1 MSTRGLGRTF
11 KRGRVWWIQYNVRG
25 RQVRESSGSTSRADA
40 SALLRQ
46 RHAEIGRG
54 IARPR
59 DAERLTFEQMSAML
73 EDDYRMNER
82 RSVARARQSVS
93 HLREFFGA
101 NVAAEITSDRIAA
114 YVRARLDSEQST
126 KPATVR
132 RELSALRRMFTLA
145 QQHGRVAYAP
155 KFPQIEEKNARTGF
169 FEADQFEAVLGHLPA
184 HLRPVATFAY
194 LTGWRR
200 GEIVSLRWAN
210 VDFGARTIR
219 LEPGSTKNGEG
230 RTFPFGNLPELAQL
244 LEEARATTRAT
255 ERERGQVVPW
265 VFHKSGKPLSDFY
278 GAWRRAC
285 REAGVPGRIF
295 HDFRRTAVRNLE
307 RAGVARSV
315 AMKLTGHKTE
325 AVYRRYAIV
334 SESDLNEGV
343 AKLARLSHV
352 ASDGPTSLA
361 VGASGS
367 AKRDS

>member
-1 MSTRGLGRTF
+1 MSTRGMGRTF

-25 RQVRESSGSTSRADA
+25 QQFRESTGSTSRADA

-59 DAERLTFEQMSAML
+59 DAERLSFEQMAAML

-82 RSVARARQSVS
+82 RSIARARQSLA
-93 HLREFFGA
+93 HLREFFGTS
-101 NVAAEITSDRIAA
+101 VAAEITSDRIAA
-114 YVRARLDSEQST
+114 YVRARLDSAQPT

-145 QQHGRVAYAP
+145 QHHGRVAYAP
-155 KFPQIEEKNARTGF
+155 KFPQIEERNARTGF
-169 FEADQFEAVLGHLPA
+169 FEPDQYEALLERLPD

-210 VDFGARTIR
+210 VDFASRTIR

-230 RTFPFGNLPELAQL
+230 RTFPFGTLPELAHL
-244 LEEARATTRAT
+244 LDEARAHTRAT
-255 ERERGQVVPW
+255 ERDRGQMVPW
-265 VFHKSGKPLSDFY
+265 VFHRAGSPLSDFY

-307 RAGVARSV
+307 RAGVPRSV

-334 SESDLNEGV
+334 SEADLSEGV
-343 AKLARLSHV
+343 AKLARLERKPDQAHAQDAPRRV
-352 ASDGPTSLA
+352 AGITQP
-361 VGASGS
+361 
-367 AKRDS
+367 